1 MNHLPVKGAN
11 VVRVAGEFVAA
22 FELKND
28 GCIAMCLDRMEQ
40 RTMSDNGQAEGK
52 PWYFYEQLT
61 RSTVKQYG
69 GVRGTEESRAR
80 WQGCVERRPA
90 GKE

>member
-1 MNHLPVKGAN
+1 
-11 VVRVAGEFVAA
+11 
-22 FELKND
+22 
-28 GCIAMCLDRMEQ
+28 
-40 RTMSDNGQAEGK
+40 MSDNGEAEGK

-90 GKE
+90 GKEQAMEEGTFAVDGGNP

>member
-1 MNHLPVKGAN
+1 
-11 VVRVAGEFVAA
+11 
-22 FELKND
+22 
-28 GCIAMCLDRMEQ
+28 MEQ